1 MKIAVCSTAQTLRGD
16 TTIWSTKPWVVVP
29 NRRRRRGRMRE
40 LLADMGPNAKG
51 VIVYERFLTRRGYV
65 RGLWWR
71 Q

>member
-29 NRRRRRGRMRE
+29 NRRRRRRRIRE
-40 LLADMGPNAKG
+40 LLAEMGQNAKG

-65 RGLWWR
+65 SGLWWR
-71 Q
+71 P